1 MTSSKDSELRNI
13 ARLRL
18 ARLQIDQGKPD
29 DAIQTLAGGADSVA
43 FASRY
48 HEVRGDALLAKK
60 DTSGAAAEYRAAL
73 SASDSHG
80 ADAALLELKISDL
93 GVAPAPV
100 VTKAVP

>member
-1 MTSSKDSELRNI
+1 
-13 ARLRL
+13 
-18 ARLQIDQGKPD
+18 
-29 DAIQTLAGGADSVA
+29 
-43 FASRY
+43 
-48 HEVRGDALLAKK
+48 VRGDALLAKK